1 MLPLP
6 NSDNN
11 KIERLLN
18 WEEFLRSQTDS
29 ILLWSIDKGYLNYG
43 GKDIFFHTVDRTSI
57 LFFRCILDKQQVG
70 LLVYPANKF
79 LILAPFALE
88 ALYSRISSKNRKKI
102 LIISDRIAVRDE
114 IKTHFLNFS
123 ATNMVLHEI
132 FFPVGLINRS
142 GRIINI
148 SRIKKAGTFVDPNLL
163 LSANP
168 QIVPEDEI
176 ANEIYAVIIEINDS
190 IQTEHL
196 QKLKDWIQKKNIPC
210 TFYFCKDPPCEYAI
224 DVIKAGVPSWGWSS
238 DALIEDYQ
246 NDLEIHKKNTKGFE
260 APFYDTFPQI
270 KNRAN
275 GITKVVICIENA
287 ELNKLFMEARENYK
301 TLFQKAKKENNH
313 FAYSASKKMLHVIYL
328 LEEIIA
334 PLSYIEKEYAVTW
347 GFLPVSQKIDN
358 LYQNINILAQWN
370 VAYSISYRASIEQLK
385 MLYDYLIKTSSG
397 KAYFAYQIINEAI
410 KKGKSLA
417 IVSKN
422 APDSEALKRYLMNEQ
437 HLSKEL
443 LESKGIILI
452 PTKELNNLSTVNTC
466 IFYGCPRYYQKWLIS
481 ISTAETIGFLTYTTE
496 VAPLKYILKEVEDV
510 PNFFSFEKRT
520 KSISKILKCGLEE
533 INKRVMKPAKNS
545 KPPRDKIIFTKP
557 VNAEIKGFELEQLIE
572 IFLKQDF
579 SIDTDY
585 AKEVE
590 ILSEHTFEGNF
601 SKDIEI
607 EAVKLKFGDNRIM
620 YVPSEK
626 TVQVYIDSKE
636 EVVNKKARMLQS
648 DDLLILA
655 NNSTS
660 RSLAEVV
667 INKVESHPKMIEIVE
682 YQKSW
687 IHHLQKGV
695 KETGDYPAIILK
707 KLQLLGAKSPRTALA
722 ITYWI
727 NGSVIGPRDK
737 NNIKLIGEI
746 YKKPFLINNTDKI
759 YSAVRRLRGLHN
771 SLSRKLGKLI
781 PRAGIAL
788 EAGGDDDTLID
799 SELDLYLEDFANIIT
814 IERIKAVEGPEKVDI
829 SKLDKTLIDEEI
841 K

>member
-1 MLPLP
+1 MLSSPK
-6 NSDNN
+6 SENN
-11 KIERLLN
+11 KIDKLLN
-18 WEEFLRSQTDS
+18 WEEFLRSRTDS
-29 ILLWSIDKGYLNYG
+29 ILLWSIDKGYLNYS
-43 GKDIFFHTVDRTSI
+43 GKDLFFHTVDRTSI

-123 ATNMVLHEI
+123 ATNMVLHES
-132 FFPVGLINRS
+132 FFPVGLINRN
-142 GRIINI
+142 GKIINI

-196 QKLKDWIQKKNIPC
+196 QKLKDWIQKKDIPC

-224 DVIKAGVPSWGWSS
+224 DVIKAGIPYWGWNS
-238 DALIEDYQ
+238 DALVEDYQ
-246 NDLEIHKKNTKGFE
+246 NDLEIHKKNTKGYE
-260 APFYDTFPQI
+260 APFYDTFSQI

-287 ELNKLFMEARENYK
+287 ELNKLFLEAREKYK
-301 TLFQKAKKENNH
+301 TLFQKAKKENNQ
-313 FAYSASKKMLHVIYL
+313 FAYSASKKLLHIIYS
-328 LEEIIA
+328 LEELIA

-358 LYQNINILAQWN
+358 LYQNITILAQWN
-370 VAYSISYRASIEQLK
+370 EAYSTSYQDSIEQLK
-385 MLYDYLIKTSSG
+385 MLYDYLMKTSSG
-397 KAYFAYQIINEAI
+397 KAYFVSQIIKEAI

-422 APDSEALKRYLMNEQ
+422 APDSEALNRYLMNEQ
-437 HLSKEL
+437 HMSKEL

-452 PTKELNNLSTVNTC
+452 SIKELNNLSTVNTC

-496 VAPLKYILKEVEDV
+496 VDPLKYILKEVEDV
-510 PNFFSFEKRT
+510 PDFFSFEKRT
-520 KSISKILKCGLEE
+520 KSISKILKSGYEE
-533 INKRVMKPAKNS
+533 INKKVKKPAGSS

-557 VNAEIKGFELEQLIE
+557 VDAEIKGFELEQLIE
-572 IFLKQDF
+572 TFLKQDF
-579 SIDTDY
+579 SIDMDY
-585 AKEVE
+585 AKEVD
-590 ILSEHTFEGNF
+590 ILSEQTVEGNF
-601 SKDIEI
+601 SNIEI
-607 EAVKLKFGDNRIM
+607 EAVKIKFGDNRIM

-626 TVQVYIDSKE
+626 MVQVYIDFKE
-636 EVVNKKARMLQS
+636 EVVNKKAKMLQP
-648 DDLLILA
+648 DDLLILV

-660 RSLAEVV
+660 KSLAEVV
-667 INKVESHPKMIEIVE
+667 INKVESHPKMTEVVE
-682 YQKSW
+682 YQQSW

-695 KETGDYPAIILK
+695 KETGDYPAIILN
-707 KLQLLGAKSPRTALA
+707 KLKSLGAKSPRTALA
-722 ITYWI
+722 ITYWV

-746 YKKPFLINNTDKI
+746 YNKPFLINNTDKI
-759 YSAVRRLRGLHN
+759 YSAVRRLRGLHH

-788 EAGGDDDTLID
+788 ETGGNDDTLID

-814 IERIKAVEGPEKVDI
+814 IERIKSVEGPEKVDI
-829 SKLDKTLIDEEI
+829 SKLDKNMIAEEI